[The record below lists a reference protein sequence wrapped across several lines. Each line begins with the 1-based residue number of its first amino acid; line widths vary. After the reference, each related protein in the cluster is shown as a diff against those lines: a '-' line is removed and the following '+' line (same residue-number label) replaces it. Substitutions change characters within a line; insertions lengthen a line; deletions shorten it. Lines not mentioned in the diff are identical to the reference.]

1 MKEKKEYAFKFEP
14 EKTERAFSD
23 KNGKSKVT
31 FESNGAPLGGDFANN
46 NYVIANHVSKDKP
59 KTRTRSLKKPGV
71 MTDNIGP
78 GSSGFAGVAT
88 LAAIIAIAGVVVAYL
103 TLRY

>member
-1 MKEKKEYAFKFEP
+1 M
-14 EKTERAFSD
+14 ERKFSD
-23 KNGKSKVT
+23 KNGTSRVM
-31 FESNGAPLGGDFANN
+31 FESNGAPLGGDFENN
-46 NYVIANHVSKDKP
+46 NYVIANHISKN
-59 KTRTRSLKKPGV
+59 TNKKMKAPSA

-88 LAAIIAIAGVVVAYL
+88 LAVIIAIAGVLVAYL

>member
-1 MKEKKEYAFKFEP
+1 MERKF
-14 EKTERAFSD
+14 AD
-23 KNGKSKVT
+23 KNGTSRVMI
-31 FESNGAPLGGDFANN
+31 EGNGAPLGGDFENN
-46 NYVIANHVSKDKP
+46 TYVIANHISKN
-59 KTRTRSLKKPGV
+59 TNKKMKAPGA

-88 LAAIIAIAGVVVAYL
+88 LAVIIAIAGVVIAYL